1 MLYLADPLYNP
12 DQYDP
17 RTITSKLKLSKNISV
32 SNFLGY
38 GASSL
43 GHIGKAADRAQI
55 ARNLL
60 LHADIM
66 NIINSEKDLFPDI
79 KMKVS
84 EGLYEAGP
92 NETLGGDNILKADGR
107 MVGYHVFNGNGQLDL
122 ERTFDVAVHIKDNA
136 RFKRLV
142 LDYDPYNPDGS
153 LTATILVELPHIPSS
168 YDVVFDQ
175 KIESQFNGNLFSKK
189 ELVEVL
195 LK

>member
-12 DQYDP
+12 DQYDS
-17 RTITSKLKLSKNISV
+17 RTITSKLKLSKNVSV

-43 GHIGKAADRAQI
+43 GHIGKAEDRAQL

-142 LDYDPYNPDGS
+142 LDYDTYNPDGS
-153 LTATILVELPHIPSS
+153 LTATILVELPNIPSS

-175 KIESQFNGNLFSKK
+175 NIESQFNGNLFSKK

>member
-17 RTITSKLKLSKNISV
+17 RTITSKLKLSKNVSV

-43 GHIGKAADRAQI
+43 GHIGKAKDRAQL

-84 EGLYEAGP
+84 EELYEAGP

-142 LDYDPYNPDGS
+142 LDYDTYNPDGS
-153 LTATILVELPHIPSS
+153 LTATILVELPNIPSS

-175 KIESQFNGNLFSKK
+175 NIESQFNGNLFSKK